1 MRIIVNESQYKSIL
15 KTQQSNNKLIEN
27 WATFIMEK
35 MLINTN
41 GKNGEVIIVENNLG
55 NKLKR
60 NNFYNHLPLNKIIMN
75 IVEGPENKW
84 NYKIETLLKENE
96 EKSEEY
102 NVEIEYGRKKGD
114 KILKENIIN
123 ILNEIYTT
131 ILQEQGYA
139 PAIIDVGDIN
149 LDLLDEINIIN
160 RKHYF
165 ITDEAVIVS
174 GTTDNSI
181 RISKESL
188 QTQEHIDKL
197 KDDVSTH
204 FNEKDNP
211 TATYIEKIEETP
223 ESLTFFFNN
232 VVTNKEVYDYYENY
246 EDEKGRGGNILPV
259 NHSGL
264 NDISYSDRAEG
275 DKPLINPN
283 LINDIATAANNAGVK
298 LQITW
303 AKTGHDRKTKSGNIS
318 RHYNGNAVDI
328 SEIDN
333 GQGELSG
340 WDGKDNAQANGT
352 YDSIIKFNKELD
364 KLGYHKNAEYSS
376 KKRYPKAYLT
386 FGFDHHDDHIHVSN
400 TNR

>member
-131 ILQEQGYA
+131 ILHEQTTP
-139 PAIIDVGDIN
+139 PAIIKDLNDIN
-149 LDLLDEINIIN
+149 YDLLDEINVINDQAN
-160 RKHYF
+160 RKE
-165 ITDEAVIVS
+165 TLSQLLSPLAKEKKEVM
-174 GTTDNSI
+174 
-181 RISKESL
+181 ESL
-188 QTQEHIDKL
+188 LESVRTDKL
-197 KDDVSTH
+197 KASFDKYLPAVINGDGTGIKRKLTESVKKEVTGDRQPV
-204 FNEKDNP
+204 EKQV
-211 TATYIEKIEETP
+211 EETP
-223 ESLTFFFNN
+223 NTS
-232 VVTNKEVYDYYENY
+232 
-246 EDEKGRGGNILPV
+246 NI
-259 NHSGL
+259 
-264 NDISYSDRAEG
+264 
-275 DKPLINPN
+275 
-283 LINDIATAANNAGVK
+283 
-298 LQITW
+298 
-303 AKTGHDRKTKSGNIS
+303 
-318 RHYNGNAVDI
+318 VDI
-328 SEIDN
+328 
-333 GQGELSG
+333 
-340 WDGKDNAQANGT
+340 K
-352 YDSIIKFNKELD
+352 
-364 KLGYHKNAEYSS
+364 KLAG
-376 KKRYPKAYLT
+376 L
-386 FGFDHHDDHIHVSN
+386 
-400 TNR
+400 